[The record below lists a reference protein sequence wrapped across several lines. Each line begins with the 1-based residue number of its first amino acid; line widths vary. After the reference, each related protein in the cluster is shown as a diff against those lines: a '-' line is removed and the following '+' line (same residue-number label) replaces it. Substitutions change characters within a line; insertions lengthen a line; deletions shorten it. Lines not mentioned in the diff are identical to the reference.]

1 MNDLQKDTA
10 HAFKLRLDSLAE
22 IGTIEEMDAV
32 IAIAIDVAAM
42 FTKHDSSFP
51 YKEFF
56 EAIEI

>member
-1 MNDLQKDTA
+1 MKY
-10 HAFKLRLDSLAE
+10 LDEQLFEACK